1 MRATL
6 RDDVPAAVLGFGLA
20 GLWDAWLLHHMLG
33 WHHLTGPGH
42 VHPDALVPE
51 VAFHVGMG
59 LVALAGLVLMLRRAD
74 HLRRGSPRRGIG
86 AVLIGFG
93 LWNILDGVVIHALFG
108 WHRVRPEAEMPLVWD
123 LFWLVGFGILPV
135 LLGHVVRLRA
145 AFA

>member
-1 MRATL
+1 M
-6 RDDVPAAVLGFGLA
+6 PAAVLGFGLA

-42 VHPDALVPE
+42 VRPEALLPE
-51 VAFHVGMG
+51 VVFHIGMG
-59 LVALAGLVLMLRRAD
+59 LIALTGLVLMLRRAD
-74 HLRRGSPRRGIG
+74 RLRQTSPRCALG
-86 AVLIGFG
+86 AGLIGFG
-93 LWNILDGVVIHALFG
+93 LWNFLDGLLIHVIFG

-145 AFA
+145 NAV